1 LANPGPALQRTL
13 TSVKP
18 TGILTAK
25 ITPCRQAASSNML
38 RAGSTHVAK
47 GAGAHNRTEM
57 VALINDWLMP
67 VIVASSLACAPVA
80 AQPVSKPGEPRG
92 ELLYS
97 TYCIACHT
105 TEIHWRDKKL
115 VTDWAS
121 LKAQVRRWQ
130 ATTGVVWSESDIGEV
145 TRYLN
150 ELYYRYRQV
159 DGQASIA
166 KTWQGSKM

>member
-1 LANPGPALQRTL
+1 
-13 TSVKP
+13 
-18 TGILTAK
+18 
-25 ITPCRQAASSNML
+25 
-38 RAGSTHVAK
+38 
-47 GAGAHNRTEM
+47 M
-57 VALINDWLMP
+57 VALINGWLMP

>member
-1 LANPGPALQRTL
+1 M
-13 TSVKP
+13 P
-18 TGILTAK
+18 TNGRHT
-25 ITPCRQAASSNML
+25 ML
-38 RAGSTHVAK
+38 RACPTYVAK
-47 GAGAHNRTEM
+47 GAGTHNRRQKA
-57 VALINDWLMP
+57 ALINDWLMP

-105 TEIHWRDKKL
+105 AEIHWRDKRL

-130 ATTGVVWSESDIGEV
+130 ANTGVVWSESDIGEV

-150 ELYYRYRQV
+150 ELYYHYRQV